1 MVLVAKVDI
10 IAVVVAVGHIRQ
22 DAHDVGIPHASGG
35 GAAAV
40 GSQR

>member
-10 IAVVVAVGHIRQ
+10 IAVAVGHIRQ

-35 GAAAV
+35 GAA
-40 GSQR
+40 G